1 MGWVVK
7 SWSVE
12 RLAEL
17 ADAVAREAARQT
29 VLDAEREARVLGRGA
44 AREVADAIA
53 YLEVLEQLGV
63 QTRLAVERQ
72 RGLVRAEPAPGP
84 EPAAEAAPVGPA
96 PTRRRRATLHD
107 SPLTELFRATAAA

>member
-7 SWSVE
+7 SWSAE

-29 VLDAEREARVLGRGA
+29 VLDAERDARVLGRAA
-44 AREVADAIA
+44 AREVADAVA
-53 YLEVLEQLGV
+53 YLEILEQLGV

-72 RGLVRAEPAPGP
+72 RAQVRSQPPSPDPPAEPVPLP
-84 EPAAEAAPVGPA
+84 VPPA
-96 PTRRRRATLHD
+96 RRRRATLHD
-107 SPLTELFRATAAA
+107 SPLTELFRATSAA